1 MRNKDGKHAP
11 SRGGKDYVVGTK
23 PVMELLEST
32 PGRVD
37 HVMFR
42 KGRHDKTL
50 DRIIELCRKNKIAF
64 RGADSKELDRAYSGN
79 HQGVVAQVAAL
90 EYKDIE
96 QLMDEAYDASLP
108 LLIALDQVQDPG
120 NVGALARTAYAMGA
134 AGLIVCRHHGAYLGT
149 GAVKSS
155 AGAINMLP
163 VAKANNLA
171 QSLKDCAQRGYEI
184 YSTGSGPNSEN
195 IFEAKLNTPA
205 VLVLGNEE
213 KGVRPG
219 VEKHCTRLLNIPFRR
234 DFDSLNV
241 AQAGA
246 VIMSM
251 FSLKNP

>member
-1 MRNKDGKHAP
+1 MRNKDGKRGP

-23 PVMELLEST
+23 PVMELLESS

-50 DRIIELCRKNKIAF
+50 DRIVELCRKNKIAF
-64 RGADSKELDRAYSGN
+64 RGADAKELDRAYSGN

-90 EYKDIE
+90 EYVDIE
-96 QLMDEAYDASLP
+96 QLMDEAAETELP
-108 LLIALDQVQDPG
+108 LLVALDQVQDPG

-155 AGAINMLP
+155 AGAINHLP

-171 QSLKDCAQRGYEI
+171 QTLKDCAQRGYEI
-184 YSTGSGPNSEN
+184 YASGSGQEAEDV
-195 IFEAKLNTPA
+195 FEAKLNTPA

-219 VEKHCTRLLNIPFRR
+219 VQKHCTRTLNIPFRR
-234 DFDSLNV
+234 EFDSLNV

-246 VIMSM
+246 IIMSL
-251 FSLKNP
+251 FSRRNP